1 MAEQQTDYDRLVV
14 TRIFFFV
21 AVILL
26 ANIMIVVAAY
36 TFWFEK
42 PFFHVLKAERGYFET
57 ALNWELFETARYN
70 GDKFYDTLFVRS
82 GLEETAY
89 EDLRN
94 AEETDV
100 AAKAIK
106 QLKMFG
112 TILDNLFDYGLLL
125 SYRFGFFSVVMG
137 YMGILITTV
146 AVHGAIV
153 RHRKR
158 YGFGDT
164 PILLNLWA
172 RAMLAYSLP
181 ITFLI
186 WTLPVAMHPI
196 TLAVSLTVTVV
207 SIAAFAFSLPK
218 IA

>member
-21 AVILL
+21 AVILI
-26 ANIMIVVAAY
+26 ANIMIVVAVY
-36 TFWFEK
+36 TFWLEK
-42 PFFHVLKAERGYFET
+42 PFFHVLKTEKGYFET

-82 GLEETAY
+82 GMEEVAY

-100 AAKAIK
+100 AADAIK

-181 ITFLI
+181 ATFLI